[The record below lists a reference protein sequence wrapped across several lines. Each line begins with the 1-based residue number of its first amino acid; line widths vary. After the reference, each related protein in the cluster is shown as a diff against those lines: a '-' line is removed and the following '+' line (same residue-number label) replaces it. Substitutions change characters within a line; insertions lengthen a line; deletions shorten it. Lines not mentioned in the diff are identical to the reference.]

1 MKKAPTAT
9 NESGAFQSQHRLTQD
24 CIELSANGQGC
35 QTPAANEQALA
46 NAPEPG
52 GAKTV
57 PSNDEFL
64 KVMFGDEWSYAC
76 VCSHTMPPDAP
87 DSEQILGVW
96 TGGPAPRAGN
106 LYRQADRQNYTCVS
120 TFDTDELGVYRR
132 RQEQF
137 AALHFLVLDDIGK
150 KVTIDPR
157 TLGLGE
163 PTLITETSPGNQQWF
178 YRLREPIRDYAQ
190 AHYLANEVLTRPVQ
204 GHLLTDQGARGLTR
218 LCKLPVGMNL
228 KRALKQPWHNRV
240 LSWRPELAYDAQE
253 VARWFGAD
261 LAQARAPRT
270 ALAAGASQAAQHSL
284 IKALQTQGLLKKSQ
298 PKATGWWDIYCPQLD
313 LHTGGDDTG
322 TAVKVKANGS
332 WTFRCQHGHCAEFKA
347 KDLFR
352 FLEDEGHELTPPRFR
367 TDLKRVVDPALLDFS
382 ALEVIEGQ
390 DEEDDQEDDYVEDQD
405 EGEGE
410 GEGEEWGLI
419 RDEAPEH
426 AETPPSTG
434 GSGEA
439 DVPPGPGGP
448 GGTSSG
454 GSKKPQIYLEPG
466 WLHRVVGQCAAILND
481 AVFKRGP
488 HVVRIGRAFELSDNL
503 QRSSMQPVVLG
514 VTKQW
519 LVRELTE
526 RATFNRYDKR
536 MDDYRVVDCP
546 SNIASTLETGTDDD
560 TFRPLT
566 AMANTPILRADGR
579 ICVTP
584 GYDDET
590 GIYYAPN
597 LDFPPIPER
606 PNWHDARAALDELLE
621 LVKEFPFAND
631 ASQSVFLAD
640 VLTALARPTL
650 PKSPAVLY
658 CATMAGTGKTLM
670 ASIANLIAYGHA
682 TLHPWPH
689 GNEEEL
695 KKVFTSILLAGDPVV
710 VFDNVPNGVVIK
722 SAALS
727 QFVTSDDYADRKLGE
742 SERVRFKNRTRVV
755 LTGNNITLASDNA
768 RRTLVC
774 DLQLQCESAR
784 DREDDFELPD
794 LTGYIKANRARLIV
808 AGLTVLR
815 AYAIQP
821 RQLRLKPLESFEDW
835 SWRVRDALIWLAE
848 EDPVVA
854 VQFDNDG
861 TGELAEAFQ
870 QIEAMAKIRAR
881 GGQEPRFRAMELANW
896 AATNGELRDA
906 LQEAGCNEPT
916 STPSVGYWLR
926 SLKNRIAGGLRLEA
940 FRPSATRAI
949 AMWRVVSPVA
959 GRLSAQKSSRSE
971 P

>member
-9 NESGAFQSQHRLTQD
+9 NESGAFKSQHRVMQD
-24 CIELSANGQGC
+24 CVELSANAQGC
-35 QTPAANEQALA
+35 QTPAANDLALQG
-46 NAPEPG
+46 P
-52 GAKTV
+52 T
-57 PSNDEFL
+57 NDEFL
-64 KVMFGDEWSYAC
+64 QVMFGADWRRAC
-76 VCSHTMPPDAP
+76 VCSHTEPPDAP
-87 DSEQILGVW
+87 DREKNPGVW
-96 TGGPAPRAGN
+96 TGGPVH
-106 LYRQADRQNYTCVS
+106 QADGLYQQTHRQNYTCVS
-120 TFDTDELGVYRR
+120 TFSTDERGVYRR

-137 AALHFLVLDDIGK
+137 AALHFIVLDDIGK
-150 KVTIDPR
+150 KITIDPR

-163 PTLITETSPGNQQWF
+163 PTLINETSPGNQQWF
-178 YRLREPIRDYAQ
+178 YRLREPIRDYAR
-190 AHYLANEVLTRPVQ
+190 ANYLAKEVLAMPVQ
-204 GHLLTDQGARGLTR
+204 GQLLTDQGARGLTR

-228 KRALKQPWHNRV
+228 KLALQQPWRNRV

-253 VARWFGAD
+253 VASWFGAD
-261 LAQARAPRT
+261 LVKARAPR
-270 ALAAGASQAAQHSL
+270 APQAASASDAAEHSL
-284 IKALQTQGLLKKSQ
+284 IQALQAEGLLKSSQ
-298 PKATGWWDIYCPQLD
+298 VKATGWWDIYCPQLD
-313 LHTGGDDTG
+313 EHTGGDDSG
-322 TAVKVKANGS
+322 TAVKVNANGS
-332 WTFRCQHGHCAEFKA
+332 WTFKCQHGHCADFKA

-352 FLEDEGHELTPPRFR
+352 FLENSGHELTPPRFR
-367 TDLKRVVDPALLDFS
+367 TDVRRLVNPALLDFS
-382 ALEVIEGQ
+382 AFGVIE
-390 DEEDDQEDDYVEDQD
+390 EEDDDENPEEDAAQGHD
-405 EGEGE
+405 EGEE
-410 GEGEEWGLI
+410 HPEPVEAEAHE
-419 RDEAPEH
+419 RPEAP
-426 AETPPSTG
+426 ADAG
-434 GSGEA
+434 GGGQA
-439 DVPPGPGGP
+439 GVPAGPGGP
-448 GGTSSG
+448 GGTSGG
-454 GSKKPQIYLEPG
+454 GSKKPQIYLDPG
-466 WLHRVVGQCAAILND
+466 WLHRAVGQCAAILNEV
-481 AVFKRGP
+481 VFKRGP

-514 VTKQW
+514 VTKPW

-546 SNIASTLETGTDDD
+546 VNIASTLETGTDDD

-579 ICVTP
+579 ICTTP

-606 PNWHDARAALDELLE
+606 PTWQDARTAIEELLA

-631 ASQSVFLAD
+631 GSKSVFLAD

-650 PKSPAVLY
+650 PKAPAVLY

-710 VFDNVPNGVVIK
+710 VFDNLPNGAVIK

-768 RRTLVC
+768 RRALVC
-774 DLQLQCESAR
+774 DLQLQHESAR

-794 LTGYIKANRARLIV
+794 LVGYIKANRARLIV
-808 AGLTVLR
+808 AGLTILR
-815 AYAIQP
+815 AYAVQP
-821 RQLRLKPLESFEDW
+821 QQLCIKPLESFEDW
-835 SWRVRDALIWLAE
+835 SWRVRDALIWLGE

-870 QIEAMAKIRAR
+870 QIAAVAKARAR
-881 GGQEPRFRAMELANW
+881 GGQEPHFRSSELVHW
-896 AATNGELRDA
+896 ATTHAELRDA
-906 LQEAGCNEPT
+906 LQEAGCSEPS
-916 STPSVGYWLR
+916 STTSVGYWLR
-926 SLKNRIAGGLRLEA
+926 SLKNRIAGGLRLES

-959 GRLSAQKSSRSE
+959 DRLAAQKSGQSE
-971 P
+971 R